1 MTGSTDRIEALYRTR
16 FSSAERA
23 WKDRMWQVL
32 CRRFLQGYVGRDA
45 VVLDL
50 ACGLGEFSRH
60 IDAARKIAV
69 DLNANA
75 REHLPPAVEFHAASA
90 ERLEFLPDATVDVCF
105 SSNFL
110 EHLPSKATVDA
121 VLAEVLRVL
130 RPGGRY
136 LAIQPNVRFAY
147 REYWDFWDHF
157 TALSDRS
164 CAEAFALAGFEVE
177 RVIPRFLPFTTKGKT
192 GVHPWALSA
201 YLALPPVWRLFGKQ
215 FFIVGRKPRAARGAA
230 TTDGAADG

>member
-1 MTGSTDRIEALYRTR
+1 VTDAADRIEALYRSR

-23 WKDRMWQVL
+23 WKDRMWRVL
-32 CRRFLQGYVGRDA
+32 CRRFLQRWVGAGD

-50 ACGLGEFSRH
+50 ACGLGEFSRN
-60 IDAARKIAV
+60 IVAGRKIAV
-69 DLNANA
+69 DLNDHA
-75 REHLPPAVEFHAASA
+75 RRHLPPDVEFHAASA
-90 ERLEFLPDATVDVCF
+90 ERLGFLADGSVDVCF

-110 EHLPSKATVDA
+110 EHLPSKASVDA
-121 VLAEVLRVL
+121 VLVEVFRVL

-136 LAIQPNVRFAY
+136 LAIQPNVRVAY

-177 RVIPRFLPFTTKGKT
+177 RLVPRFLPFTTKGKA
-192 GVHPWALSA
+192 GVHPWALAA
-201 YLALPPVWRLFGKQ
+201 YLALPPAWPLFGKQ
-215 FFIVGRKPRAARGAA
+215 FFIVGRKPAGGAG
-230 TTDGAADG
+230 DG